1 MNKNIVRRI
10 IQTVATLLFQG
21 VLLFVSAWSLDWI
34 WAWILIGAGF
44 INLIIN
50 AMVLPPEVIEE
61 RGRKKENVK
70 KWDKT
75 VTRINFFPLL
85 GIFILSGLDY
95 RFNWSIDLL
104 VPIHILGIVIVI
116 SGSLLFTWAM
126 VSNRFFSTMVRI
138 QAERDHKVAAEGP
151 YKIVR
156 HPGYIG
162 FILMVLA
169 TPLVLGSLYALS
181 MSVISSILFVI
192 RTALEDKTLHEELK
206 GYKEYAECVTYKL
219 IPFIW

>member
-1 MNKNIVRRI
+1 M
-10 IQTVATLLFQG
+10 
-21 VLLFVSAWSLDWI
+21 
-34 WAWILIGAGF
+34 
-44 INLIIN
+44 
-50 AMVLPPEVIEE
+50 
-61 RGRKKENVK
+61 
-70 KWDKT
+70 
-75 VTRINFFPLL
+75 TRINIFPLL

-95 RFNWSIDLL
+95 RFNWSID
-104 VPIHILGIVIVI
+104 VHVAIHILGIVIVI

-138 QAERDHKVAAEGP
+138 QDERDHKVAAEGP

-169 TPLVLGSLYALS
+169 TPLVLGSFYALS

-206 GYKEYAECVTYKL
+206 GYKEYAKCVTYRL
-219 IPFIW
+219 VPIIW